1 MTKRDQ
7 FRCPF
12 CATNSGDLRDGEGIT
27 FLQLARANEG
37 KSFFCHVHFAAGDG
51 NPLGIGFMS
60 DIHHTGAALLIE
72 MSKFVWHTKII
83 SYPDTRGYNS
93 LSMDNLLGRQL
104 NYTVHTPVY
113 EGPLDLLL
121 DLIERAELDIT
132 SVSLASVTDQY
143 VAYINGL
150 EQVHADEISA
160 FLVIAA
166 KLLQIKS
173 EALLPRPPARA
184 PGEEEVGRSLVDQ
197 LKLYKRFK
205 EIGGWMNARQQANL
219 RTFLRVA
226 PPPKVE
232 PKLDL
237 SNLTLEKLVAVAT
250 EAYAK
255 ERNKRPLGVIIA
267 PPRVT
272 IREKI
277 DMIAKRMKDVERV
290 SFSTLLNPGASRLEI
305 VVTFLAMLELVKRY
319 RIHAQQEDLF
329 SDIEIHR
336 MEEWKDDEEIDV
348 EFE

>member
-1 MTKRDQ
+1 M
-7 FRCPF
+7 
-12 CATNSGDLRDGEGIT
+12 E
-27 FLQLARANEG
+27 
-37 KSFFCHVHFAAGDG
+37 
-51 NPLGIGFMS
+51 
-60 DIHHTGAALLIE
+60 
-72 MSKFVWHTKII
+72 
-83 SYPDTRGYNS
+83 
-93 LSMDNLLGRQL
+93 NLLGRQL
-104 NYTVHTPVY
+104 NYTVRTSVY

-121 DLIERAELDIT
+121 GLIERAELDIT

-150 EQVHADEISA
+150 AQINADEISA

-173 EALLPRPPARA
+173 EALLPRPPART
-184 PGEEEVGRSLVDQ
+184 PGEEDVGRSLVDQ

-237 SNLTLEKLVAVAT
+237 SNLTLEKLVTVAS
-250 EAYAK
+250 EAFAK
-255 ERNKRPLGVIIA
+255 EKNKRPLGDIIA

-277 DMIAKRMKDVERV
+277 DMIAKMMKDVERA
-290 SFSTLLNPGASRLEI
+290 SFRALLNPGASRLEI

-319 RIHAQQEDLF
+319 RIHAHQEDLF
-329 SDIEIHR
+329 SNIEINR
-336 MEEWKDDEEIDV
+336 MEEWKDDEEIDI